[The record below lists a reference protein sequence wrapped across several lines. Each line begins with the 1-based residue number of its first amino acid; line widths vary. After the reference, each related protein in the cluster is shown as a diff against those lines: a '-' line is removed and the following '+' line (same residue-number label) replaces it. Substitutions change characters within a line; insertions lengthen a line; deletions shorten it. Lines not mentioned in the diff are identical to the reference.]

1 MLPLVPQVDLNAS
14 GARVRADARF
24 LALSN
29 AAVVVRRR
37 RDREAVGGP
46 ERGCGA
52 LLDLVRHRV
61 NSELLFSC

>member
-14 GARVRADARF
+14 KARVGADAHF
-24 LALSN
+24 IAHLN

-37 RDREAVGGP
+37 RDREATGGP